1 MARQH
6 PCKCLPEEEGQT
18 ARKLK
23 RINLQI
29 YPQLDERILM
39 QIKIKILTNKSEFE
53 SKLT

>member
-6 PCKCLPEEEGQT
+6 PCKCLPEEGQT

-23 RINLQI
+23 RINLQT

-39 QIKIKILTNKSEFE
+39 QINIEILTNKSEFN
-53 SKLT
+53 LN